1 MFCVTELQENQMY
14 IIYLVIYFLQNFLV
28 CLSYFIIVLLA
39 VLLASVWNALSKV
52 QQANQHLFLSKIDYW
67 LGKQDL
73 KESILLWSEFFMY
86 VHAALNKHI
95 SFPSTQIV
103 IGFEVCVIYKTAA
116 LRERSLFFSFT
127 AR

>member
-52 QQANQHLFLSKIDYW
+52 QQENQHLFLSKIDY
-67 LGKQDL
+67 
-73 KESILLWSEFFMY
+73 
-86 VHAALNKHI
+86 
-95 SFPSTQIV
+95 
-103 IGFEVCVIYKTAA
+103 
-116 LRERSLFFSFT
+116 
-127 AR
+127 